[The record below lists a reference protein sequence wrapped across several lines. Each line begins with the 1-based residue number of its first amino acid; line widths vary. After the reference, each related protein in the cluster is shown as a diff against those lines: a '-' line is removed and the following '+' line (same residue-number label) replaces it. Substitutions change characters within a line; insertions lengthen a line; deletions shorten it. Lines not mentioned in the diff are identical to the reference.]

1 MFHIPLFN
9 TRKYKFFLTNSYN
22 SLNDSISTGSI
33 SSEFINI
40 IRSKIK
46 HFINTIE
53 VETPDKQILMLK
65 EFVQYIRYNLANDV
79 VEIKVA
85 IISPE
90 NSSEIIFQ
98 EFLYSSS

>member
-1 MFHIPLFN
+1 
-9 TRKYKFFLTNSYN
+9 
-22 SLNDSISTGSI
+22 
-33 SSEFINI
+33 
-40 IRSKIK
+40 
-46 HFINTIE
+46 
-53 VETPDKQILMLK
+53 MLK